1 MQVLLNKLE
10 RIRKELRTDKVFD
23 VIGRVFEGISLTQY
37 MQQAL
42 TADGAADVEQALEGR
57 LTPEQVAALLAREQ
71 HLYGTGGEVK
81 EHLPE
86 LQATLEHEQ
95 LRHLL
100 PGYMRRFVEHIAPL
114 LGLRIV
120 GDLADT
126 FAFQAD
132 QSGALDPF
140 LPILESYEPDQRTRL
155 TVVRPEPAER
165 SAVVFLRPGEPLF
178 DRLWE
183 LFQGRYAEDV
193 LRGSVFIDPTVTQPY
208 LMHIALVSVIRY
220 ADRSFPELAQP
231 AIREMQLV
239 GVRQT
244 VEGQTT
250 RCPVEQLLLLR
261 EGTRVPPEGI
271 PLVERAEALREQAQ
285 TYLHTQVAMPLAA
298 AHADALRE
306 TVPERRTFLKQGY
319 DHQVSELA
327 RARSRLREKARTD
340 PRAKGELTKIKQR
353 QTELIGRHEAALML
367 IQREPELIQP
377 GEVEFIAHAMVVP
390 SHDPEE
396 RARYDANVEAVAMQE
411 TRAYEEASGATVH
424 DVSKPAGARAADL
437 EDHPGFDIL
446 AIDPNGERRA
456 IEVKGRAASGEVELT
471 ENEWIKACNLGP
483 RYWLYVV
490 YDCASP
496 RPRLLRVQDPFRRLV
511 VRTKGS
517 VVIGAGAIVEA
528 AEEES

>member
-1 MQVLLNKLE
+1 
-10 RIRKELRTDKVFD
+10 
-23 VIGRVFEGISLTQY
+23 
-37 MQQAL
+37 
-42 TADGAADVEQALEGR
+42 
-57 LTPEQVAALLAREQ
+57 
-71 HLYGTGGEVK
+71 
-81 EHLPE
+81 
-86 LQATLEHEQ
+86 
-95 LRHLL
+95 
-100 PGYMRRFVEHIAPL
+100 
-114 LGLRIV
+114 
-120 GDLADT
+120 
-126 FAFQAD
+126 
-132 QSGALDPF
+132 
-140 LPILESYEPDQRTRL
+140 
-155 TVVRPEPAER
+155 
-165 SAVVFLRPGEPLF
+165 
-178 DRLWE
+178 
-183 LFQGRYAEDV
+183 
-193 LRGSVFIDPTVTQPY
+193 
-208 LMHIALVSVIRY
+208 MHIALVSVIRY

-285 TYLHTQVAMPLAA
+285 TYLHTQVATPLSET
-298 AHADALRE
+298 HAQALRD
-306 TVPERRTFLKQGY
+306 TLPERTTFLKQGY
-319 DHQVSELA
+319 DYQVSELA
-327 RARSRLREKARTD
+327 RARARLREKARTD

-353 QTELIGRHEAALML
+353 QTELIGRHAAALML
-367 IQREPELIQP
+367 IQREPELIRP

-411 TRAYEEASGATVH
+411 TRAYEEARGATVH

-483 RYWLYVV
+483 HYWLYVV

-528 AEEES
+528 AEGDHNPSRQEFKNLDS